1 MYTYLDSLIFAKFNL
16 CFIDPDYVL
25 ENALLRGPVWETEVR
40 QRTYTWL
47 ARTKTWIC
55 SATSLH
61 IVYFENLVQNM
72 KEEINS
78 IIEFLAFPPNQD
90 NINCAIYHGVSTE
103 NLDIFNI
110 IFVRHK

>member
-1 MYTYLDSLIFAKFNL
+1 MLNLKQKFYL

-103 NLDIFNI
+103 NLDTFISM
-110 IFVRHK
+110 